1 MVNLRLTIVFILI
14 SATLFSQVKKI
25 ETYSI
30 ADCEGAVNIFKS
42 GNYSVQ
48 FTASGGQKP
57 ELSNYPSLTD
67 FSEKNIVWIS
77 YIAPSDGVL
86 SLKAS
91 LPNDYLQMVIF
102 EEMENSICSELP
114 RGVAEVKRIYKGKDL
129 ASVGLDINVKNGF
142 LYPMTLSANQKI
154 LIGFA
159 TSEKSKGMLQLNFN
173 FTAENVLEHALND
186 TKIIDERNDEFAPSF
201 SITVRD
207 VETNEPIIA
216 NITIEGSKE
225 MTALYSGSDIFLNVV
240 RSGRIYIKCD
250 AEGYFFV
257 DKELELVANSEQVV
271 NLKMQ
276 RLKKGSSLQ
285 IEEIEFKPGTSEFM
299 TGSEGKLNRLKDF
312 MASNAEINIEIQGH
326 VYAVGEN
333 SLGAQKLSEARA
345 KRVLIYL
352 ADNGIDRNRMIAVG
366 YGNTKPIYPNAKLA
380 YEEQANRRV
389 EIVVK

>member
-159 TSEKSKGMLQLNFN
+159 TSEKSKGILQLNFN

-225 MTALYSGSDIFLNVV
+225 MTALYNGSDIFLNVV

>member
-1 MVNLRLTIVFILI
+1 MVNLRLIIVFVLF
-14 SATLFSQVKKI
+14 STFLFSQAKKI
-25 ETYSI
+25 ETFSI

-67 FSEKNIVWIS
+67 ISENNIVWIS

-102 EEMENSICSELP
+102 EEMENNICSELP

-129 ASVGLDINVKNGF
+129 PSVGLDINVKNGF

-159 TSEKSKGMLQLNFN
+159 TSEKSKGILQLNFN
-173 FTAENVLEHALND
+173 FAAENVLEHALNE

-225 MTALYSGSDIFLNVV
+225 MTALYSGSDIFLNVT

-326 VYAVGEN
+326 VYMVGEN
-333 SLGAQKLSEARA
+333 SISAQKLSEARA

-352 ADNGIDRNRMIAVG
+352 ADHGIDKNRMISVG

-389 EIVVK
+389 EIVLK

>member
-1 MVNLRLTIVFILI
+1 MVNLRLTFIFIFI
-14 SATLFSQVKKI
+14 SATLFSQAKKI
-25 ETYSI
+25 DTYSI
-30 ADCEGAVNIFKS
+30 ADCEGAINIFKS

-48 FTASGGQKP
+48 FTASGGQKS
-57 ELSNYPSLTD
+57 ELTSYPSLAD
-67 FSEKNIVWIS
+67 ISDKNIVWVS

-91 LPNDYLQMVIF
+91 LPNDFVQMVIF
-102 EEMENSICSELP
+102 EEMENNICGELP

-129 ASVGLDINVKNGF
+129 SSVGLDINVKNGF
-142 LYPMTLSANQKI
+142 LYPMTLTANQKI
-154 LIGFA
+154 MIGFT
-159 TSEKSKGMLQLNFN
+159 TSEKSKAILQLNFN
-173 FTAENVLEHALND
+173 FVAENVAEHAANE

-225 MTALYSGSDIFLNVV
+225 MTALYSGSDIFLNVN
-240 RSGRIYIKCD
+240 RTGRVYIKCD

-257 DKELELVANSEQVV
+257 DKELELTANSAQTV

-299 TGSEGKLNRLKDF
+299 TGSEGKLSRLKDF

-326 VYAVGEN
+326 VYAIGEN
-333 SLGAQKLSEARA
+333 SISAQKLSEARA
-345 KRVLIYL
+345 KRVMIYL
-352 ADNGIDRNRMIAVG
+352 ADHGIDRNRMIAVG

>member
-1 MVNLRLTIVFILI
+1 MVNLRLTIIFILI
-14 SATLFSQVKKI
+14 SATLFSQTKKV
-25 ETYSI
+25 ETFSI

-57 ELSNYPSLTD
+57 ELNNYPSLTD
-67 FSEKNIVWIS
+67 ISEKNIVWVS

-86 SLKAS
+86 SLKAT
-91 LPNDYLQMVIF
+91 LPNDFVQMVIF
-102 EEMENSICSELP
+102 EEMENNICSELP

-154 LIGFA
+154 MIGFA
-159 TSEKSKGMLQLNFN
+159 TSENSKAILQLNFN
-173 FTAENVLEHALND
+173 FEAENVAEHAANE

-207 VETNEPIIA
+207 LETNEPIIA
-216 NITIEGSKE
+216 NITIEGSKD
-225 MTALYSGSDIFLNVV
+225 MTALYSGSDIFLNVT
-240 RSGRIYIKCD
+240 RNGRIYIKCD

-257 DKELELVANSEQVV
+257 DKELELVANSEQTV

-299 TGSEGKLNRLKDF
+299 TGSDGKLNRLKDF

-326 VYAVGEN
+326 VYMVGEN
-333 SLGAQKLSEARA
+333 SLSAQKLSEARA

-352 ADNGIDRNRMIAVG
+352 ADHGIDRNRMIAVG

>member
-1 MVNLRLTIVFILI
+1 MVNLRLTIVFVLF
-14 SATLFSQVKKI
+14 SAFLFSQAQKI
-25 ETYSI
+25 EKFTI

-48 FTASGGQKP
+48 FTASAGQKS
-57 ELSNYPSLTD
+57 ELSNYPSLTEI
-67 FSEKNIVWIS
+67 SEKNIVWVS

-91 LPNDYLQMVIF
+91 LPNDYVQMVIF
-102 EEMENSICSELP
+102 EEMENNICGELP

-154 LIGFA
+154 MIGFA
-159 TSEKSKGMLQLNFN
+159 TSEKSKAILQLNFN
-173 FTAENVLEHALND
+173 FEAENVAEHAANE

-207 VETNEPIIA
+207 IETNEPIIA

-312 MASNAEINIEIQGH
+312 MASNAEISIEIQGH

-352 ADNGIDRNRMIAVG
+352 ADHGIDRNRMIAVG